1 MGSWVLRKHI
11 ASWAQLWLHCTRKE
25 GMEQESSRRSFKGGN
40 RVNCARMSLPFCS
53 LHTPLCPCFFPPFF
67 FHTRS
72 QKPRKDKNSALI
84 YLRLQNWSRK
94 PYGRYKGKTTGEQN
108 EVFIFSFE
116 VLGKKGLGGWWL
128 ITLQMTF
135 LNAGR
140 VFLESCM

>member
-1 MGSWVLRKHI
+1 MQVEHS
-11 ASWAQLWLHCTRKE
+11 SDYTAQERRGWSRTADDHSKE
-25 GMEQESSRRSFKGGN
+25 ET
-40 RVNCARMSLPFCS
+40 VNCARMSLPFCS

-84 YLRLQNWSRK
+84 YLRLQKWSRK

-135 LNAGR
+135 LNAGG